1 VISGGAGG
9 DTLKGLDGNDTL
21 AGGAGADTL
30 NGGNGTDLADY
41 SASPSGV
48 TVTVNTPSGNTG
60 R

>member
-9 DTLKGLDGNDTL
+9 DTLKGLDGN
-21 AGGAGADTL
+21 DTL